1 MPSLG
6 CTMIRVNLLPRKF
19 FWRNVVRKR
28 FHQWICFLGFITL
41 LFSAWN
47 ASYCVEWWRHNRD
60 FKEIEEA
67 VAPARQSRAERIELA
82 KKVILLEKKLNQ
94 LRDIAVEDCTTS
106 TLGVV
111 AKAVLVTNSSVQV
124 QELQAS
130 CSDST
135 SNSNLISKKDY
146 MVSIRG
152 IAVQNDSIANFM
164 KSLNHSGMFPRVELR
179 ATQERQV
186 EDQCIQEFQL
196 ECLSN
201 E

>member
-1 MPSLG
+1 
-6 CTMIRVNLLPRKF
+6 MIRVNLLPRKF

-28 FHQWICFLGFITL
+28 FHQWICFLGFVTL

-47 ASYCVEWWRHNRD
+47 VSYCVEWWRHNRD
-60 FKEIEEA
+60 FKEIDEA

-82 KKVILLEKKLNQ
+82 KKVILLEKKLSQ
-94 LRDIAVEDCTTS
+94 LREIAVEDCTTS

-130 CSDST
+130 CSNST
-135 SNSNLISKKDY
+135 SKSNLISKKDY

-196 ECLSN
+196 ECLNN